1 MAAQKLGFFLEV
13 DKERIGH
20 PETME
25 VKAQKGDNRHLL
37 KQKSPH

>member
-1 MAAQKLGFFLEV
+1 MAAQNLGFFLEV

-25 VKAQKGDNRHLL
+25 VKAQKR
-37 KQKSPH
+37 